1 MQDQTVGS
9 NTCEGGSALV
19 NRSLWDRY
27 RLGLQ
32 PVLSPNIR
40 EGSMYSQ
47 AHISLFNIY
56 WRVWLLVIRE
66 VEKTTLGSSE
76 TSCTVILCLKQGNT
90 VVIS

>member
-32 PVLSPNIR
+32 PVLSYIC
-40 EGSMYSQ
+40 
-47 AHISLFNIY
+47 
-56 WRVWLLVIRE
+56 V
-66 VEKTTLGSSE
+66 SE
-76 TSCTVILCLKQGNT
+76 RAQCTVRPT
-90 VVIS
+90 

>member
-1 MQDQTVGS
+1 MQEQTGGS
-9 NTCEGGSALV
+9 NTCEGGRAPGKRV
-19 NRSLWDRY
+19 NPGKLRDRY

-56 WRVWLLVIRE
+56 WREWLLVIGE
-66 VEKTTLGSSE
+66 VEKTTLGSKEAFCKQSSQWSS
-76 TSCTVILCLKQGNT
+76 TSK
-90 VVIS
+90 

>member
-47 AHISLFNIY
+47 AHISLFIIY

-66 VEKTTLGSSE
+66 VEKTSLGSLE
-76 TSCTVILCLKQGNT
+76 ALYKQFSQGL
-90 VVIS
+90 

>member
-9 NTCEGGSALV
+9 NTCEGGRAPGKRV
-19 NRSLWDRY
+19 NPGKLRDRY

-66 VEKTTLGSSE
+66 VEKTSLGSLE
-76 TSCTVILCLKQGNT
+76 ALC
-90 VVIS
+90 